1 VCHSANISMIVVT
14 TLTVLGTI
22 VCSVAAQ
29 SQTVE
34 ELLQREHEQQQQQL
48 DRIVKLTKPLAECVK
63 KQAHE
68 LVSSAEKA
76 DVVARA
82 AVGLCSKEEA
92 AYRAALLQLAI
103 IVTGFDADTRAQ
115 RMHQQLVE
123 MALTIIVNERQH
135 LPRP

>member
-1 VCHSANISMIVVT
+1 MIVVA
-14 TLTVLGTI
+14 TLTVLG
-22 VCSVAAQ
+22 CSVVAQ
-29 SQTVE
+29 SQTVQ
-34 ELLQREHEQQQQQL
+34 ELLQREHDQQQQQL
-48 DRIVKLTKPLAECVK
+48 DRIEKLAKPLAECVK

-103 IVTGFDADTRAQ
+103 ILTGFDADTRAQ

-135 LPRP
+135 LPHP